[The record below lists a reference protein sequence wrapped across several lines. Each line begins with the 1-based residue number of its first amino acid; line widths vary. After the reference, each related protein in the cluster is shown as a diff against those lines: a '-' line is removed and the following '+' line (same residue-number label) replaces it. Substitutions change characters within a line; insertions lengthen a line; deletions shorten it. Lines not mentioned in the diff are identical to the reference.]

1 MEMKNNIAVV
11 TGGASGLGAATAEYF
26 ASQGCKVALF
36 DLNQESGEKHAAA
49 IGGLFV
55 KVDVTSEESVNAGL
69 DATEAWAGGPARIL
83 VNCAGIVIGSK
94 TVGKRGAHSLDG
106 FEKVIK
112 INLVG
117 TFNCT
122 RLAAARMC
130 EAEPQACGDRGVIVN
145 TASVAAYDG
154 QMGQAAYAASKAAI
168 AGMTLPIARDLSG
181 NAIRVCSIAPGI
193 FMTPMMAGMP
203 EAVQQALGDSV
214 PYPKRL
220 GEPVEFAKLA
230 AHIVDSQYMN
240 GETIRIDGAIRLPP
254 R

>member
-1 MEMKNNIAVV
+1 MDMKNNIAVV

-94 TVGKRGAHSLDG
+94 TVGKRGAHPLDG

-112 INLVG
+112 INLIG

-130 EAEPQACGDRGVIVN
+130 EAEPQACGDRGVIIN
-145 TASVAAYDG
+145 TASVAAFDG

-181 NAIRVCSIAPGI
+181 NGVRVCSIAPGI

>member
-1 MEMKNNIAVV
+1 MDMKNNIAVV

-49 IGGLFV
+49 IGGLFI

-94 TVGKRGAHSLDG
+94 TVGKRGAHPLDG

-130 EAEPQACGDRGVIVN
+130 EAEPQACGDRGVIIN

-181 NAIRVCSIAPGI
+181 NAIRICAIAPGI

>member
-1 MEMKNNIAVV
+1 MDLNNNIAAI

-26 ASQGCKVALF
+26 ASKGCKVALF
-36 DLNQESGEKHAAA
+36 DLDQERGEKHAAA

-55 KVDVTSEESVNAGL
+55 KVDVTDEASVNAGL
-69 DATEAWAGGPARIL
+69 DAVEAWAGGTARIL
-83 VNCAGIVIGSK
+83 VNCAGIAIGCK
-94 TVGKRGAHSLDG
+94 TVGKHGPHPLAD

-117 TFNCT
+117 SFNCS

-130 EAEPQACGDRGVIVN
+130 DAEPMRCGDRGVIIS
-145 TASVAAYDG
+145 TASVAAFDG
-154 QMGQAAYAASKAAI
+154 QIGQVAYGASKAAV

-181 NAIRVCSIAPGI
+181 NAVRVCTIAPGI

-203 EAVQQALGDSV
+203 ENVQQALGESV

-220 GEPVEFAKLA
+220 GEPSEYAKLA
-230 AHIVDSQYMN
+230 AHIVDNQYLN
-240 GETIRIDGAIRLPP
+240 GETIRIDGAIRMPP